1 MNYDA
6 LYERALQMDRERKED
21 NVLLNDAR
29 IIAFMLDNCDI
40 AVPETSEFF
49 VRPLTGD
56 YENRILRR
64 FWITRK
70 RVFAKTIL
78 TPEEAAAKA
87 CAAYD
92 GEADFGHTAPNW
104 RNVFALGLGG
114 LRRRIAQRTGPV
126 SVCAGS

>member
-1 MNYDA
+1 MHYDA
-6 LYERALQMDRERKED
+6 LYEKAMQLEGERNGD
-21 NVLLNDAR
+21 NVLLCDAR
-29 IIAFMLDNCDI
+29 IIAFMLDHCDI

-64 FWITRK
+64 FWITRT

-92 GEADFGHTAPNW
+92 GEADFGLTAPNW

-114 LRRRIAQRTGPV
+114 LRRRIA
-126 SVCAGS
+126 